1 MKVKIG
7 NTIYDSEEEPIMVIL
22 SQKDKENI
30 KNMAPYC
37 TKYCSYPIPTD
48 REYIEKFMLGSTE
61 NFRTAIADKDS
72 FIQLLESWNVCYVV
86 DKSVADECHVI
97 LRAGTPNV
105 KGEEGFE
112 MTVCFKEGVFKNVW
126 LQEAWLK

>member
-7 NTIYDSEEEPIMVIL
+7 NKIYNSEDEPIMVIL
-22 SQKDKENI
+22 SEKDKENI

-37 TKYCSYPIPTD
+37 TKYCSFPNPTD
-48 REYIEKFMLGSTE
+48 REYIEKFMLDSTE
-61 NFRTAIADKDS
+61 KFMTDIKDKDR
-72 FIQLLESWNVCYVV
+72 FIQLLESWEVCYVI
-86 DKSVADECHVI
+86 DKSIAEECHVI